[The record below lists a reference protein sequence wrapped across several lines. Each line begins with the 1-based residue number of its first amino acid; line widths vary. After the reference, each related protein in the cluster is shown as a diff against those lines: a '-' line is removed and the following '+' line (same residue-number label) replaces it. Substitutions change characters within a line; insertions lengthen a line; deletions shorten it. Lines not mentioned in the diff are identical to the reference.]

1 MNTYIR
7 KLITLFKYILILSLF
22 INLNSCKETKSGN
35 TDSGVKE
42 NTSEISYIA
51 ALKSP
56 EKDQVFVC
64 GDSIQIKISVKKKN
78 TEIDSIRYYANNSHI
93 KTQTGNYGIIYWN
106 SKNARVGQNTVKTVV
121 YFNDSLKEIHAVSFV
136 LLSDIIPETYSYK
149 VINKYPHDENAY
161 TQGLA
166 YDNGFL
172 YEGTGKKGQSSL
184 RKVEIQTGI
193 PVKQINLDKHIFG
206 EGIVIIEDN
215 IYQITY
221 KTQVGFIYNKETLEL
236 VRRFDYQIMEGWGLT
251 SDGEKI
257 FMSDGSS
264 NLYLIDC
271 EYFTQT
277 GQIEVFNHKGIVSNL
292 NELEYIN
299 GKIFANIYGDTR
311 IVIIDPDTGKITGE
325 LDLEN
330 LIPAGFKGD
339 INKVLNGIA
348 YNYKNDHL
356 YITGKYWPVLYEI
369 EITNL

>member
-1 MNTYIR
+1 MNTIIR
-7 KLITLFKYILILSLF
+7 KLITLLKYILILSLF
-22 INLNSCKETKSGN
+22 INLNSCKETNSNN
-35 TDSGVKE
+35 TDSGIKE
-42 NTSEISYIA
+42 GTSKTSYVA
-51 ALKSP
+51 SLKSP
-56 EKDQVFVC
+56 GKDEVFVC
-64 GDSIQIKISVKKKN
+64 GDTIQIKLVIKKRN
-78 TEIDSIRYYANNSHI
+78 IEIDSIRYYTNNSYI
-93 KTQTGNYGIIYWN
+93 KTETSDSGIIYWN

-121 YFNDSLKEIHAVSFV
+121 FYNDSLKEIHAVSFI

-149 VINKYPHDENAY
+149 VINKFPHDENAY
-161 TQGLA
+161 TQGLV

-193 PVKQINLDKHIFG
+193 PVKKIDLDKHIFG
-206 EGIVIIEDN
+206 EGIVIIKDN

-221 KTQVGFIYNKETLEL
+221 KTQVGFIYNKNTMDL
-236 VRRFDYQIMEGWGLT
+236 VRRFDYQIKEGWGLT
-251 SDGEKI
+251 TDGEKI

-264 NLYLIDC
+264 NLYMIDC

-311 IVIIDPDTGKITGE
+311 IVIIDPNTGKITGE
-325 LDLEN
+325 LDLKN
-330 LIPAGFKGD
+330 LMPPDFKSD

-348 YNYKNDHL
+348 YNYNNNHL
-356 YITGKYWPVLYEI
+356 YITGKYWPALYEI
-369 EITNL
+369 EITDL